1 MTLEI
6 GEKLVIPF
14 KPDHHLKNTGVLCI
28 VEQIH
33 PKNVYVRRFSTR
45 NNRWNKEIHQVD
57 RHFLEQH
64 KNKQKGGNNG
74 KTK

>member
-33 PKNVYVRRFSTR
+33 SKNVYVRRFSER

-57 RHFLEQH
+57 RHFLEKH
-64 KNKQKGGNNG
+64 KEKLNGG
-74 KTK
+74 T